1 MSTPSVSWLNL
12 LGSWGWARPSDI
24 LLTVQITASRNISC
38 VDKGAKR
45 PLWIMSIV
53 ASATMDDTK
62 TYLNCGYQ
70 FRSIFVSFY
79 STKGHDYVHLLWI
92 ISVDFSEQL
101 RYGTFLNLWKN
112 NSHVSVCCSVRYI
125 LDWAGLRIT
134 MTWQWA
140 RWRIKSPAS
149 RLFTQLFIQA
159 QSKNTSK
166 LLVTGFCEGNSPVT
180 GEFPPQRASNAE
192 NVSAWWRHHGCHI
205 PQSGYPSFLGFHAEY
220 RISPKISKDPFY
232 LHGLHLI
239 PASIGNH
246 MAKTMW
252 DELIHS
258 LTSTVQPCELMNKFI
273 SLLTTDMITYPC
285 RDKIIEY
292 KAC

>member
-1 MSTPSVSWLNL
+1 MSTTSVSWLNL

-38 VDKGAKR
+38 VDKGAQR

-53 ASATMDDTK
+53 ASDTMDDTK

-70 FRSIFVSFY
+70 FCSIFVSFY

-101 RYGTFLNLWKN
+101 RYGTFLNLWKSN
-112 NSHVSVCCSVRYI
+112 YHVSVCCCVRYI

-166 LLVTGFCEGNSPVT
+166 LPSLAFVRGIHRWLVNSPHKGPVT
-180 GEFPPQRASNAE
+180 RKMFPLHDAIMGVIYLKVAIPRSLGFTRNTVYPQR
-192 NVSAWWRHHGCHI
+192 
-205 PQSGYPSFLGFHAEY
+205 YP
-220 RISPKISKDPFY
+220 RTPF
-232 LHGLHLI
+232 
-239 PASIGNH
+239 
-246 MAKTMW
+246 
-252 DELIHS
+252 
-258 LTSTVQPCELMNKFI
+258 
-273 SLLTTDMITYPC
+273 TYMDC
-285 RDKIIEY
+285 I
-292 KAC
+292 